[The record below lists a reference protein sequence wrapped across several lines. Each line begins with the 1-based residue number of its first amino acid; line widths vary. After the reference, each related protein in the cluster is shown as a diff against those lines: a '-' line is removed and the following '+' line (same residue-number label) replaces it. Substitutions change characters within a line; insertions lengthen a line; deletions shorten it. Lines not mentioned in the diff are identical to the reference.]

1 MEALLYWLIA
11 ANFIGFALM
20 LWDKAR
26 AEAGGW
32 RVAESTL
39 IGWSLIGGS
48 IGTLAAS
55 HLVRHKTRKQPIATI
70 LRIIPIGHAA
80 LAGAAMMGLLDPLV
94 SSIIGG

>member
-1 MEALLYWLIA
+1 MEMLLYWLIA

-39 IGWSLIGGS
+39 ISWSLIGGS
-48 IGTLAAS
+48 IGTIAAS
-55 HLVRHKTRKQPIATI
+55 HLVRHKTRKQPIAMI
-70 LRIIPIGHAA
+70 LRVIPVGHAA
-80 LAGAAMMGLLDPLV
+80 LACAAMLGLFDPLA
-94 SSIIGG
+94 SALTGG